1 MGISKPISIFI
12 VLLLVTISPAV
23 LAELEEQESNF
34 QNQESI
40 TGHSTL
46 IFLGSLTSDSHI
58 NASWELNISIREDYG
73 TDLLPN
79 QSSGL
84 RVQIDNHLG
93 NSDGNISSSEISTF
107 TQLIIDAR
115 SWIDSEVAGCCLFD
129 YSQLSPK
136 APISVTVFPPSVG
149 PVYLEDVG
157 IWGWSESV
165 ELVAISDLR
174 TTRLLDLPRTGSLIE
189 EIPLVVSLEDP
200 WEFRYSAMQEI
211 ISGDPGNFTIERSES
226 PVYSTIRIAIGNNAP
241 PSLAVTRSG
250 GTSIS
255 VPLDSPINF
264 YAECE
269 DSALETPE
277 FEWEISSNGTILN
290 SSVGEFVSQS
300 VVVNSLIPSEQGYSS
315 GDVLSAVM
323 TCTDSFQSSSSW
335 YDNVIIDGEN
345 PSYDIRFTEIM
356 SDGTQIEHNE
366 SEDTLSIRSDS
377 ELFVDVL
384 ASDSSNLPVSIQ
396 VASNKSQGW
405 RHFSNDELHF
415 SDSFAQGAQ
424 VNGMH
429 LSIDERHQAKQN
441 TQWGLLLNVSDE
453 AGNSIK
459 QTWDILVKDSA
470 GPVVIPSLISNSNPV
485 TPSNPPR
492 FGDSLTL
499 ILTESFD
506 DLDGIDNTSWTVAV
520 DGNEVFT
527 NLSWSAAEK
536 IEIPPQEI
544 GYHVMAIRAQDSH
557 GNIGVLSF
565 QFSVEPQIGFSLDV
579 IGTLVSGDQK
589 LGNIINF
596 GVTIQNTQSSVGS
609 ARTCHEE
616 ICSDYVVIPGATSSA
631 PGTFV
636 SNLEIAL
643 EEVGPLDIRLE
654 WIGIEDGESGTI
666 DFPEAVMV
674 VNQDTQSLSPQ
685 NKSFLA
691 VLSILTLLILL
702 ANRLWGI
709 ESMRP

>member
-1 MGISKPISIFI
+1 
-12 VLLLVTISPAV
+12 
-23 LAELEEQESNF
+23 
-34 QNQESI
+34 
-40 TGHSTL
+40 
-46 IFLGSLTSDSHI
+46 
-58 NASWELNISIREDYG
+58 
-73 TDLLPN
+73 
-79 QSSGL
+79 
-84 RVQIDNHLG
+84 
-93 NSDGNISSSEISTF
+93 
-107 TQLIIDAR
+107 
-115 SWIDSEVAGCCLFD
+115 
-129 YSQLSPK
+129 
-136 APISVTVFPPSVG
+136 
-149 PVYLEDVG
+149 
-157 IWGWSESV
+157 
-165 ELVAISDLR
+165 
-174 TTRLLDLPRTGSLIE
+174 
-189 EIPLVVSLEDP
+189 
-200 WEFRYSAMQEI
+200 
-211 ISGDPGNFTIERSES
+211 
-226 PVYSTIRIAIGNNAP
+226 
-241 PSLAVTRSG
+241 
-250 GTSIS
+250 
-255 VPLDSPINF
+255 
-264 YAECE
+264 
-269 DSALETPE
+269 
-277 FEWEISSNGTILN
+277 
-290 SSVGEFVSQS
+290 
-300 VVVNSLIPSEQGYSS
+300 
-315 GDVLSAVM
+315 
-323 TCTDSFQSSSSW
+323 
-335 YDNVIIDGEN
+335 
-345 PSYDIRFTEIM
+345 
-356 SDGTQIEHNE
+356 
-366 SEDTLSIRSDS
+366 
-377 ELFVDVL
+377 
-384 ASDSSNLPVSIQ
+384 
-396 VASNKSQGW
+396 
-405 RHFSNDELHF
+405 
-415 SDSFAQGAQ
+415 
-424 VNGMH
+424 
-429 LSIDERHQAKQN
+429 
-441 TQWGLLLNVSDE
+441 
-453 AGNSIK
+453 
-459 QTWDILVKDSA
+459 WDILVKDSA

-579 IGTLVSGDQK
+579 IETLVSGDQK
-589 LGNIINF
+589 PGNIINF